1 MHWKKGQIIALYILI
16 LRVLESRLDDNSYGN
31 DDSNY
36 FLCLFCSNFIM
47 NLTSIFFILSD
58 TEVEILSNDL
68 LGLNIAID
76 DAVAEPG
83 FM

>member
-1 MHWKKGQIIALYILI
+1 
-16 LRVLESRLDDNSYGN
+16 
-31 DDSNY
+31 
-36 FLCLFCSNFIM
+36 M